1 MNRSNRKK
9 KTLGAG
15 RWLRLVSEEG
25 WEYVERVKTSGVV
38 AIVAVTAADELV
50 LTEQFRRPVA
60 ARVIDLPAGLVGD
73 LKGSRNEELATAARR
88 ELIEETGYDAR
99 RFELLSQA
107 PTSPGLTSET
117 VAFFRAVGLKKVADG
132 GGVDGEKIEVHSV
145 KLTVA
150 AAWLRKRLRLG
161 VQIDCKTYAGLYFAS
176 CKPHRR
182 SATI

>member
-1 MNRSNRKK
+1 
-9 KTLGAG
+9 
-15 RWLRLVSEEG
+15 
-25 WEYVERVKTSGVV
+25 
-38 AIVAVTAADELV
+38 
-50 LTEQFRRPVA
+50 
-60 ARVIDLPAGLVGD
+60 
-73 LKGSRNEELATAARR
+73 LATAARR

-176 CKPHRR
+176 CKAAPPLRNNLILPRGTWLGTGKTSGRSLPGNSCRLRR
-182 SATI
+182 GLCIGPISRGTRCGTAIGS